1 MIRETISNFQISPQL
16 TENIMRKV
24 ERINPTTPSV
34 SKSLILWVAASSVM
48 FIILMFGAGCQ
59 HLTRYQRPYSLETQT
74 EMTVELAESPMVL
87 NLDVKPDLQ
96 NQLVEHSDEND
107 LNQDTNQILDEAQF
121 SGTNTEELGEG
132 RDVGEGWIQV
142 NTPSAAGPVW
152 SLSATPEGEVYAV
165 LDAAGVWKLPADGKS
180 WQQLTPITGGGYS
193 SLALIRK
200 WKDILYFTPGDE
212 LLISTDEGKTWLP
225 IGLPLSKGLNDYN
238 FAFTDQALF
247 IRVGSSIYRSDDGG
261 ESCEEMKIR
270 DDGLISIRQMVAMN
284 STLFVSSNIRKVS
297 GLYRLNDTV
306 WQYLPLPIPIGRGD
320 IKSIVVAAN
329 TLYVFVSSH
338 SEVNEETDLKL
349 RRKSERTWWIFR
361 SNDRGDTW
369 TDITPKNAWSSIE
382 TSPKITLTAANETV
396 LALDMR
402 DGSVA
407 RSTNKGDTWSYKK
420 NTGITKKGFRNDA
433 FDSIIQATAVNE
445 MTFYVG
451 GTSGI
456 HRSIDGGKSWHRFNN
471 GLESRVDGIFGL
483 RTKNKQNKDLPLVL
497 FAITEGEYAAGDL
510 VQSRDGGESWN
521 AVSLA
526 VPITHDNKVAAQKEI
541 IPRIVSIEESDGVL
555 YAKGE
560 AYNDS
565 LRTLMYRISSDGS
578 KLTPVERLPEFN
590 SKQLYAELNSLQ
602 KGLADSTIDYPPDKS
617 YVEHLQK
624 NYEGASVFMKEAVMK
639 PGSELLQRGLQGVF
653 AVNGDTFFLEYNYK
667 LYRWKRGDK
676 QWYDTGIEETAD
688 LSGKKSWRLHLV
700 VSGETVY
707 VATRN
712 GDIMQSVDG
721 GKVWKNVTPQYI
733 ENIDTSLYKPIRDMV
748 FADGKVYISTVKGV
762 ISSSEG
768 KNWRVLTDKT
778 GDTISMQI
786 LAASDSTVYG
796 VSMGNKIYQLDIGKG
811 TWSQVTPVVRAIISS
826 LHVDVNSL
834 YLGTYRKGVLRFDLE

>member
-1 MIRETISNFQISPQL
+1 MIRETISNFQISSQL
-16 TENIMRKV
+16 TENTMQKV
-24 ERINPTTPSV
+24 ERINPTSPSA
-34 SKSLILWVAASSVM
+34 SNPLILWVAASSVM
-48 FIILMFGAGCQ
+48 LIILMFGAGSQ
-59 HLTRYQRPYSLETQT
+59 HLTRYPNPYSLETQT
-74 EMTVELAESPMVL
+74 EVTVELVESPMML
-87 NLDVKPDLQ
+87 NLEVKPDLQ
-96 NQLVEHSDEND
+96 NQIVEHRDENN

-121 SGTNTEELGEG
+121 SVTDTEELGEG
-132 RDVGEGWIQV
+132 KDVGEGWIQV
-142 NTPSAAGPVW
+142 NAPSAAGPVW

-165 LDAAGVWKLPADGKS
+165 LDNAGIWKLPADGKS
-180 WQQLTPITGGGYS
+180 WEQLTPITGGGYS

-200 WKDILYFTPGDE
+200 WKDTLYFTPGDK

-225 IGLPLSKGLNDYN
+225 LDFPLSRGLNDHN

-247 IRVGSSIYRSDDGG
+247 IRVGSSIYHSDDEG
-261 ESCEEMKIR
+261 ESCEEIKIR
-270 DDGLISIRQMVAMN
+270 DNDLISIRQIVAMN

-297 GLYRLNDTV
+297 GLYRLNDSV

-338 SEVNEETDLKL
+338 SEVNEERNVKL
-349 RRKSERTWWIFR
+349 SRLWKRTWWVFR

-382 TSPKITLTAANETV
+382 TPPKVTLTAANETV

-402 DGSVA
+402 YGSVA
-407 RSTNKGDTWSYKK
+407 RSTDKGDTWSYEK
-420 NTGITKKGFRNDA
+420 NTGITKKSYRNDA
-433 FDSIIQATAVNE
+433 FDSIIHATAVNE

-471 GLESRVDGIFGL
+471 GLESRVDGLFGL
-483 RTKNKQNKDLPLVL
+483 RTKNKQNIDFPLVL
-497 FAITEGEYAAGDL
+497 FAITEGEYGAGDL

-526 VPITHDNKVAAQKEI
+526 VPITPDNKVTTQKEI

-560 AYNDS
+560 AYDDS
-565 LRTLMYRISSDGS
+565 LRTLMYRISPDGS
-578 KLTPVERLPEFN
+578 KLTPVEGLPEFN
-590 SKQLYAELNSLQ
+590 SKQLYDELNSLQ
-602 KGLADSTIDYPPDKS
+602 KGLADSTIDFPPDKS

-624 NYEGASVFMKEAVMK
+624 NCEGASVFMKEAAMR

-653 AVNGDTFFLEYNYK
+653 AVNGDTFYLEYNYK

-688 LSGKKSWRLHLV
+688 LNGKKRWRLHIV
-700 VSGETVY
+700 VSGEIVY

-733 ENIDTSLYKPIRDMV
+733 KNFDTSLYKPIRDMIFV
-748 FADGKVYISTVKGV
+748 DGKVYISTAKGV

-778 GDTISMQI
+778 GDTISMEF

-796 VSMGNKIYQLDIGKG
+796 VSMENRIHQLDIGKG
-811 TWSQVTPVVRAIISS
+811 TWKQVTPAVRASISS
-826 LHVDVNSL
+826 LHVDVNSI
-834 YLGTYRKGVLRFDLE
+834 YLGTYNEGVLRFDLE